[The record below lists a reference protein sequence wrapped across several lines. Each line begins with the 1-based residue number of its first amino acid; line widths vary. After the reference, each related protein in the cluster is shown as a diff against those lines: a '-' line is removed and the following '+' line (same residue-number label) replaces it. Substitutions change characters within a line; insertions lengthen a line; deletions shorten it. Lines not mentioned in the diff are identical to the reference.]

1 MIRWQEMRD
10 AAHLGQEVAERQT
23 RPKVPPVEKRRYWAP
38 ELTWFMVGYA
48 LGALI
53 AGTLVWNAL
62 R

>member
-1 MIRWQEMRD
+1 MRD